1 MKVRILSLLILAALA
16 NCRKPDRPEAL
27 IFRDGFAVGNDTTAP
42 LVVSV
47 TGEAGTDQLLVEFNE
62 PVYTTNGGSGNL
74 VTGDF
79 SYQDNNAT
87 GATGITAMFEANG
100 ADRIAVLTTNVN
112 LIAGDNGDRVVF
124 PANSIYDA
132 AGNALAATDR
142 LIVLTIVPP
151 TLVGAETMDTN
162 RNGKIDHLKLT
173 FNKNPE
179 RCNLSQL
186 RQYRHCRRRDHSM
199 GCIWLYQCTHR
210 PNDRRRCR

>member
-1 MKVRILSLLILAALA
+1 MKARILFILILAALA

-62 PVYTTNGGSGNL
+62 PVYTTAGGSGNL

-100 ADRIAVLTTNVN
+100 ADRIVVLTTNAN
-112 LIAGDNGDRVVF
+112 LIAGDNGDRVTF

-132 AGNALAATDR
+132 AGNALAATDK

-173 FNKNPE
+173 FNKN
-179 RCNLSQL
+179 LT
-186 RQYRHCRRRDHSM
+186 DA
-199 GCIWLYQCTHR
+199 TF
-210 PNDRRRCR
+210 PNYVNTAPSAA